1 MASRAKRGRVIDGRS
16 EIKNVSKV
24 HVAVLLAKKGK
35 GIALGD
41 RGLWVAS
48 QRVEATLHAVQQ
60 HQVVIGA
67 QRTEFRC
74 DFVHA
79 FAELIEGV
87 SLARKFYIFQLE
99 VRKFGDL
106 AIGVS
111 LLRLA
116 GIENQDATSRL
127 LCRQVGQQRL
137 QLLRSVVGRDDKSE
151 ILHHRPA
158 VLT

>member
-1 MASRAKRGRVIDGRS
+1 M
-16 EIKNVSKV
+16 
-24 HVAVLLAKKGK
+24 LAKEGE

-41 RGLWVAS
+41 RSIWVAS
-48 QRVEATLHAVQQ
+48 QRVEAMLHAVQQ

-74 DFVHA
+74 DFVQA
-79 FAELIEGV
+79 FAELIEGMG
-87 SLARKFYIFQLE
+87 LARKFYIFQIE
-99 VRKFGDL
+99 IRKFGDL

-127 LCRQVGQQRL
+127 LRRQVGQQGL

-151 ILHHRPA
+151 ILDHRPA
-158 VLT
+158 VLI